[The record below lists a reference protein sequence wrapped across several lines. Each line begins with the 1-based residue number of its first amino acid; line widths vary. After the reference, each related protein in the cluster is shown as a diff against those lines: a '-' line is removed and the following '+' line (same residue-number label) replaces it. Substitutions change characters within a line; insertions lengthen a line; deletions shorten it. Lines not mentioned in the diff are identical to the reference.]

1 MPQSLVKN
9 YIHIIYSTKGRQPL
23 IDRGISKELFA
34 YIGGI
39 CKNLECN
46 PIIVGGYLDH
56 VHLLCTLSQKVALMK
71 LLEETKSHSSKWI
84 KTKGNS
90 YTDFY
95 WQNGYEAFSVNPAD
109 VEVVIKY
116 IQNQEEHHTRK
127 TFQQEYR
134 SFLDKYK
141 VDYDERYVWD

>member
-1 MPQSLVKN
+1 
-9 YIHIIYSTKGRQPL
+9 
-23 IDRGISKELFA
+23 
-34 YIGGI
+34 
-39 CKNLECN
+39 
-46 PIIVGGYLDH
+46 
-56 VHLLCTLSQKVALMK
+56 MK

-95 WQNGYEAFSVNPAD
+95 WQNGYGAFSVNPAD